1 MALARI
7 HFEVRSVGLRKFV
20 DNARQA
26 GEFWGVDL
34 IRWDERKQVGF
45 GKIGCHEPPT
55 GDECLPEAT
64 RRSMKSR
71 NQIAVPK
78 ATRRR
83 RCGGFSFLDW
93 RCVIASLATE
103 FTELQIL
110 DS

>member
-1 MALARI
+1 MVLARI

-83 RCGGFSFLDW
+83 L
-93 RCVIASLATE
+93 
-103 FTELQIL
+103 
-110 DS
+110 